1 LVVDR
6 PSTRD
11 QLILATREAIRDV
24 GMPAATAREIVGRAH
39 ANLAAIPYY
48 FGTKDAMVT
57 EALVTEARELL
68 APVLTLLAGTG
79 PPAER
84 AAGAVALLNELFEAS
99 RAQVPVYLA
108 ALAAAPHTPGVRS
121 ALGSLW
127 SDLRAGLAEDV
138 TREVEAGRL
147 PGGVVPDAMAAAV
160 LSLVNGV
167 VVASVIDPDG
177 PGHREVAA
185 QFLAPLMAVG
195 GSG

>member
-1 LVVDR
+1 VVDR

-24 GMPAATAREIVGRAH
+24 GMPATTAREIVGRAH

-48 FGTKDAMVT
+48 FGTKDALVT

-79 PPAER
+79 PAAER
-84 AAGAVALLNELFEAS
+84 AAEAVALLNELFEAG
-99 RAQVPVYLA
+99 RPQVPVYLA

-127 SDLRAGLAEDV
+127 ADLRAGLAEDV
-138 TREVEAGRL
+138 AREVAAGRL
-147 PGGVVPDAMAAAV
+147 PGWVAPEAMAAAI

-185 QFLAPLMAVG
+185 QFLALLLAAG
-195 GSG
+195 GGG